1 MTGSKK
7 NGIHDLALFGGAR
20 LFDTPRPIGQLA
32 APHVEEYLA
41 LVRQAFEA
49 GQLSAHGQLE
59 QQLEAELAAYHG
71 VRHCIALANAALG
84 LMMLAKHFA
93 QDRHGEVIMPA
104 FSFRGL
110 PHFVQWAG
118 QMPRFCDVDRH
129 SHTLDLGSVER
140 AINKRTTSIMSVCNF
155 NSPGNIDGLCQL
167 ADEHD
172 LPLYFD
178 SVYAVGC
185 TYRGKKLGGFGAAEV
200 YSLHATKLLNGFEG
214 GYVTTDD
221 DGLADKLRRL
231 RDGAINDEDFPGL
244 ALNARLNELHAAM
257 GLLSL
262 QQIDTIIAGNRRRFD
277 SYLRAVEH
285 VPGLSLIS
293 YPDAS
298 QEESNYEMAVLE
310 IDSAFPLSRNQLMN
324 LVRAEGLAISA
335 YYSPALHL
343 SEHCPKGL
351 KIDSLPTTEWLAGRY
366 LQLPVG
372 ELVSLAD
379 IGFIGEL
386 LGFVYEHGTAI
397 ADRLREQGVE

>member
-1 MTGSKK
+1 MTGGNK
-7 NGIHDLALFGGAR
+7 NGIHDLAFFGGAR

-32 APHVEEYLA
+32 APDVEEYLA

-49 GQLSAHGQLE
+49 GQLSAHGRIE
-59 QQLEAELAAYHG
+59 QQLEAELADYHG

-84 LMMLAKHFA
+84 LMMLAKIFA
-93 QDRHGEVIMPA
+93 KDRHGEVIMPA
-104 FSFRGL
+104 FTFRGL

-129 SHTLDLGSVER
+129 SHTLDLDSVER
-140 AINKRTTSIMSVCNF
+140 AISERTTSIMSVCNF
-155 NSPGNIDGLCQL
+155 NSPGDIDGLCQL
-167 ADEHD
+167 AIAHH
-172 LPLYFD
+172 LPLFFD

-221 DGLADKLRRL
+221 DDLAAVLRGLRNGTTNGTDL
-231 RDGAINDEDFPGL
+231 PCP

-257 GLLSL
+257 ALLSL
-262 QQIDTIIAGNRRRFD
+262 RQIDTVIAGNRKRFNN
-277 SYLRAVEH
+277 YQRVVENL
-285 VPGLSLIS
+285 PGLSLIP
-293 YPDAS
+293 YQDARH
-298 QEESNYEMAVLE
+298 ETSNYEMAVLE
-310 IDSAFPLSRNQLMN
+310 IDNPFPLSRNQLMN

-335 YYSPALHL
+335 YYSPALHQ
-343 SEHCPKGL
+343 SEHCPAGL
-351 KIDSLPTTEWLAGRY
+351 KIDPLPITEWLAGRY

-379 IGFIGEL
+379 IDRIGEL
-386 LGFVYEHGTAI
+386 FGFVSQHGAAI
-397 ADRLREQGVE
+397 AERLRERGIE